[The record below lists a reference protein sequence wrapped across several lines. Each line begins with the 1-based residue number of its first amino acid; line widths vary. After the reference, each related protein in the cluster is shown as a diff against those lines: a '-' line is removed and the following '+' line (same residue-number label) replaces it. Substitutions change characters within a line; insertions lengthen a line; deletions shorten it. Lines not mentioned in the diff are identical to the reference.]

1 MSISSGKVWVNPKSD
16 TVTFVMRPETP
27 TTEMLEGYGLAMP
40 ELGIVMAPALAKVRV
55 AAEAQT
61 SSASVA
67 ARIIDKTTRRSQELR
82 GLRSTITCTKAK
94 AVFCPH

>member
-27 TTEMLEGYGLAMP
+27 TTEMLEGNGLAMP
-40 ELGIVMAPALAKVRV
+40 AVPIAGIVMAPALAKVRV

-67 ARIIDKTTRRSQELR
+67 ARIDKKRECMIDPFI
-82 GLRSTITCTKAK
+82 GLILAG
-94 AVFCPH
+94 PHGTVKS

>member
-1 MSISSGKVWVNPKSD
+1 MSISPGQVWVKLKSD
-16 TVTFVMRPETP
+16 TVTFVMRPENP
-27 TTEMLEGYGLAMP
+27 RTEMLEGYGLAM
-40 ELGIVMAPALAKVRV
+40 PALAKVRV

-61 SSASVA
+61 PSASVA
-67 ARIIDKTTRRSQELR
+67 ARIIDKTTRRSQKLR